1 MDEAEAMA
9 DFEAAEKLDPSNSD
23 VFHHRGQLNLL
34 LDRTKEACRD
44 FEKSVALEPD
54 FALAQMQNAYTQY
67 RYEYAYT
74 QYRYESIPSVH
85 SSHMLVGL
93 ELELEGLMPLGG
105 LHDGNIDRRF
115 HRYPELLC
123 S

>member
-74 QYRYESIPSVH
+74 HIGTNLYRLFTLLTCWSV
-85 SSHMLVGL
+85 LNLNLKG
-93 ELELEGLMPLGG
+93 
-105 LHDGNIDRRF
+105 
-115 HRYPELLC
+115 
-123 S
+123 

>member
-1 MDEAEAMA
+1 MA

-74 QYRYESIPSVH
+74 QYRYEYAYTQCRYEYAYTQCRYESITLVH

-105 LHDGNIDRRF
+105 LL
-115 HRYPELLC
+115 PT
-123 S
+123 